1 MRRRLLFLG
10 SGLDGASWRFRVA
23 QYLPYL
29 RERGIDVDT
38 GDLHRPLAGRLRIL
52 HAAPGYDTVC
62 VHRVLL
68 SPLEQRWL
76 ARAAPRYVF
85 DFDDAIMVR
94 DSAAQRFDSWQRR
107 RGLARMLRGA
117 AAVIAGNAYLADWA
131 KRCGA
136 NVTTIPTAVDL
147 RHYPKGVPDGGAP
160 TVGWM
165 GTRSNLLYV
174 RAIVPALRRL
184 AARCPAV
191 RISIVSDGT
200 LAASD
205 LPLTNTPWSL
215 AGEVAHL
222 RSFGV
227 GIMPLPDDP
236 WTRGK
241 CAVKILQ
248 YFAAGVPVVCS
259 PVGTNTEVV
268 EDGRSGYFA
277 VTADDW
283 VARLAELLDDAALR
297 RRFAERGRAVVE
309 ERYSVDA
316 TLPQLLDVLLP

>member
-1 MRRRLLFLG
+1 
-10 SGLDGASWRFRVA
+10 
-23 QYLPYL
+23 
-29 RERGIDVDT
+29 
-38 GDLHRPLAGRLRIL
+38 
-52 HAAPGYDTVC
+52 
-62 VHRVLL
+62 
-68 SPLEQRWL
+68 
-76 ARAAPRYVF
+76 
-85 DFDDAIMVR
+85 
-94 DSAAQRFDSWQRR
+94 
-107 RGLARMLRGA
+107 
-117 AAVIAGNAYLADWA
+117 
-131 KRCGA
+131 
-136 NVTTIPTAVDL
+136 
-147 RHYPKGVPDGGAP
+147 
-160 TVGWM
+160 M

-184 AARCPAV
+184 AAQCPAL
-191 RISIVSDGT
+191 RIRVVSDGT
-200 LAASD
+200 LDAPD

-215 AGEVAHL
+215 AGEVAQL

-283 VARLAELLDDAALR
+283 VARLAELLHDAALR
-297 RRFAERGRAVVE
+297 RRFAARGRAVVE
-309 ERYSVDA
+309 ERYSVEA
-316 TLPQLLDVLLP
+316 TLPRLLDVLLA